1 MIVVFRKEHDS
12 CINDRC
18 KSVEEEE
25 SCIGTDCIDI
35 SNGVAL
41 DGGCDERSV
50 EARASES
57 LSGIVCMSRGS
68 IGIYEEFASVGLKEG
83 TGE

>member
-1 MIVVFRKEHDS
+1 M
-12 CINDRC
+12 
-18 KSVEEEE
+18 EEEE
-25 SCIGTDCIDI
+25 PRISTDCIDI
-35 SNGVAL
+35 GYGVTL
-41 DGGCDERSV
+41 DGGCDEWSV
-50 EARASES
+50 EARASQS

>member
-1 MIVVFRKEHDS
+1 MIGVFRKEHDS
-12 CINDRC
+12 CINCRC

-41 DGGCDERSV
+41 DGWCDERSV
-50 EARASES
+50 ESRASDS
-57 LSGIVCMSRGS
+57 LSGIGCMSRWS
-68 IGIYEEFASVGLKEG
+68 IAIY
-83 TGE
+83 